1 MSVTNRKMFRP
12 RNARNKLNQMGGIM
26 ASSPELA
33 STVANFSRGGPVA
46 KFQNGNIVRVPSR
59 NPSIPSNRQLVPTT
73 QIPSGQNVGVLPKTG
88 IIQTLRGAAP
98 LLTAALAPSMRQ
110 EAPFPEELAGIGA
123 GETVN
128 IGGTEFPTV
137 PAYQPQGLDVGITRE
152 QFDALSDEEKQ
163 SYLQAENDRR
173 ALKRTGIQ
181 AGLGKFSEVYDTVA
195 NAAEF
200 AFENPLVERGAKALG
215 LMSPEDSF
223 ESRFPSGAEYAQN
236 VALAENRPLT
246 VMQFRAGLP
255 STEERAPYATT
266 EEQYMQGPGAAMPR
280 PSVEEEDI
288 LGSGEGDL
296 VETIPRPEGAE
307 TTATETTA
315 TETTETAQ
323 TTPVPPG
330 EADKEESEAADIAAI
345 FDSQNKVT
353 ESDPVGT
360 TTGTEM
366 EELKQKVMKL
376 MPQWDE
382 KASTKRNGLLL
393 AQMGAAI
400 AAGKSGNA
408 ITNIAEGVQK
418 VLPEFVKEGRMRDK
432 FKAELEGGAAKI
444 AATEGFSRE
453 REARAE
459 QRAIAK
465 ENRTKKDYFL
475 GQDIDLTIDGRRFV
489 GKAGQMI
496 PLTPPQLD
504 KAIQAGIPFTSK
516 EMALQQMEQTA
527 KEIEARNP
535 SFISGY
541 QEKPVEYPGFQA
553 GFDGYNSVFAGLRY
567 YEPNAQGAIDGRR
580 KIWRS
585 DTLEEL
591 QARYSSEKDALE
603 SSLNLVYILKE
614 NADNATGLGADFDRF
629 KDGIRD
635 TVGAKNFKRFGLDEN
650 LSGAT
655 EFDVMH
661 RFLAAKFAP
670 IILGESGKTISD
682 GDRKRVQEALG
693 FDANGNFV
701 KGYFKN
707 ADEIRASM
715 DQVESIL
722 LKYDN
727 VLNKEY
733 SALVQ
738 GSWVGTAD
746 GLMSIPALQVQ
757 PSIQAPAQGQG
768 QTETLS
774 REQMLTLLGISG

>member
-33 STVANFSRGGPVA
+33 STVTRYSQGGPVA
-46 KFQNGNIVRVPSR
+46 NFRDGDIVRVPSG
-59 NPSIPSNRQLVPTT
+59 NPSIPPNRSLVTT
-73 QIPSGQNVGVLPKTG
+73 PMFGTTGSRSVVPYQSPYTTKLSGIRNLLGASPVGMFFGDILNT
-88 IIQTLRGAAP
+88 AP
-98 LLTAALAPSMRQ
+98 VQYAD
-110 EAPFPEELAGIGA
+110 ELAGIGE
-123 GETVN
+123 GKVQ
-128 IGGTEFPTV
+128 
-137 PAYQPQGLDVGITRE
+137 AYTPQGLTFPDITRE
-152 QFDALSDEEKQ
+152 QFDALSDEDRQ

-173 ALKRTGIQ
+173 LATRTGIT
-181 AGLGKFSEVYDTVA
+181 GGIGKFANVGDTFA
-195 NAAEF
+195 NTAEF
-200 AFENPLVERGAKALG
+200 FLENPAVERAAKAVG
-215 LMSPEDSF
+215 IMNPTDSF
-223 ESRFPSGAEYAQN
+223 DPRNPKAFQQAREE
-236 VALAENRPLT
+236 ALAANRPLT
-246 VMQFRAGLP
+246 ISQFRAGLP
-255 STEERAPYATT
+255 STEERAPYVTT
-266 EEQYMQGPGAAMPR
+266 EEQYMAGPGAVIPR
-280 PSVEEEDI
+280 PAAAEEDDLDSD
-288 LGSGEGDL
+288 LGD
-296 VETIPRPEGAE
+296 VRDTIPRPKGAE
-307 TTATETTA
+307 TTTTETTQA
-315 TETTETAQ
+315 A
-323 TTPVPPG
+323 PVPPG
-330 EADKEESEAADIAAI
+330 EADKAKSEAADIAAI

-444 AATEGFSRE
+444 AATEGLSRE
-453 REARAE
+453 REARVE

-516 EMALQQMEQTA
+516 DVAVQQMKQTA

-541 QEKPVEYPGFQA
+541 QEKPVEYPGFKA

-567 YEPNAQGAIDGRR
+567 YEPNAQGAVDGRR

-591 QARYSSEKDALE
+591 QARYDSEKDALE
-603 SSLNLVYILKE
+603 SSLNLVYILKQ

-746 GLMSIPALQVQ
+746 GLMSVPALQVQ
-757 PSIQAPAQGQG
+757 PSIQAPAQGGG